1 MKLLIAEGDP
11 SFMDA
16 VFRYLKKEGH
26 ICEQASDYLSAGK
39 KIVNYEYDCV
49 LVDLHLPRGGGMNLI
64 NRLKEQHSNSG
75 IIVIS
80 GQDILA
86 DRVLALNE
94 GADDFLLKPVH
105 LSELHA
111 RVKAVVRRKIGLSGN
126 AMDIGKLKIRLDE
139 RAVEADGVAL
149 NLTRKEFDILVFLA
163 RNKNRV
169 VSKDSI
175 AGLLWGDN
183 MDDYLSYD
191 FIYAHMKNLRKK
203 LAGSGCEE
211 YLQTVYGVGYKFE
224 AS

>member
-26 ICEQASDYLSAGK
+26 ICEQAQDCPSAGK

-49 LVDLHLPRGGGMNLI
+49 LIDFQLPRGGGMSLI
-64 NRLKEQHSNSG
+64 SRLKEQHSNSG
-75 IIVIS
+75 IIVVS
-80 GQDILA
+80 AQDILA
-86 DRVLALNE
+86 DRVGALNE
-94 GADDFLLKPVH
+94 GADDFLSKSVH

-111 RVKAVVRRKIGLSGN
+111 RIKAVIRRKIGLSGRL
-126 AMDIGKLKIRLDE
+126 MDFGKLKIRLDE
-139 RAVEADGVAL
+139 RAVEADGVVL

-169 VSKDSI
+169 MTKDSI
-175 AGLLWGDN
+175 AELLWGDN
-183 MDDYLSYD
+183 EDDYLSYD

-203 LAGSGCEE
+203 LAGKGCEG
-211 YLQTVYGVGYKFE
+211 YLQTVYGIGYKFVTG
-224 AS
+224 